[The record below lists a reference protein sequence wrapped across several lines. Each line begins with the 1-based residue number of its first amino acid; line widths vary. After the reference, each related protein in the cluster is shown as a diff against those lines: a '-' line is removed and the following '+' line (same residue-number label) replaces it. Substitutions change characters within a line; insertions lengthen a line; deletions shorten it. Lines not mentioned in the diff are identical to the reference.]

1 MSDFPPDLYI
11 SSLKNEKVI
20 HVVRL
25 RDRRYRDQSQETIVE
40 GYREL
45 SHAIK
50 SNYIPKSIFYC
61 PSMFLGENE
70 PMLLAKAKSNSTWVI
85 ETSPAVFKKMSY
97 RDRPDG
103 LIGVA
108 RAIKN
113 KIIDFE
119 LNSVCPIFLVMESI
133 EKPGNLGAMIRSA
146 DGVGVDG
153 VIVCDKT
160 TDINNPNVIRAST
173 GVIYS
178 IPVIEAA
185 NEEVISFLKQQ
196 EISIVAAVP
205 AAQKMYWEAD
215 YTKPVAIV
223 VGSEQYGLSSHFLGE
238 VDDSVSIPML
248 GNADSLNVANAA
260 AIMLYEVVR
269 QRQNQ

>member
-1 MSDFPPDLYI
+1 MSEFSADLFL
-11 SSLKNEKVI
+11 SSPQNERVK

-25 RDRRYRDQSQETIVE
+25 KDRRYRDSSGETIIE

-45 SHAIK
+45 THAIN
-50 SNYIPKSIFYC
+50 SNFLPNSLFYC
-61 PSMFLGENE
+61 SQMFLGNNE
-70 PMLLAKAKSNSTWVI
+70 PELLAKAGSSGVLMI
-85 ETSPAVFKKMSY
+85 ETSPEVFKKISY

-108 RAIKN
+108 DAIN
-113 KIIDFE
+113 YNLSDIE
-119 LNSVCPIFLVMESI
+119 LNSGCPILLVMESI

-153 VIVCDKT
+153 VVVCDKT

-173 GVIYS
+173 GVIFS
-178 IPVIEAA
+178 IPVVESGYQ
-185 NEEVISFLKQQ
+185 EVIHFLRAQK
-196 EISIVAAVP
+196 IAIIAAVP
-205 AAQKMYWEAD
+205 AAGKMYWETD
-215 YTKPVAIV
+215 YKRPAAIV
-223 VGSEQYGLSSHFLGE
+223 VGSEQYGLSSDFLSE

-260 AIMLYEVVR
+260 AIMLYEVIR
-269 QRQNQ
+269 QRHR